1 MVKTDGA
8 GSERLAADLLADE
21 RPALW
26 SRAIVLW
33 HLLSL
38 DAPTVAVTWTWA
50 IAAANHIQLPGVA
63 LLAMGVAVWMLY
75 AADRLLDGRG
85 LGAAGDA
92 RPGEIEARHQFHYRH
107 RRWFRLG
114 IVLASLALSVM
125 LPRLPAEAM
134 RLYLV
139 LGGLLAGYFV
149 LIHATPTDGGRPVLR
164 LPKEIAVGVFFAAA
178 VFIPTVAREPLL
190 RLRLLPEAVL
200 LGALCSLNCLYI
212 FRWEHYGEHVGEHA
226 GEHSP
231 TVHWATRLALRAL
244 SWLTAEV
251 VAAGVALAVWGSAGW
266 VAPVAC
272 AVAGG
277 LLRVLDVA
285 RARWVERTVLRA
297 AADVC
302 LLTPLLLVPWLLVR

>member
-1 MVKTDGA
+1 MPVWA
-8 GSERLAADLLADE
+8 R
-21 RPALW
+21 AL
-26 SRAIVLW
+26 VGW

-50 IAAANHIQLPGVA
+50 IAAANHILLPSVA
-63 LLAMGVAVWMLY
+63 LLAMAVAVWMLY

-85 LGAAGDA
+85 LDGHGLDGRGLDGDGLGEAGDRA
-92 RPGEIEARHQFHYRH
+92 PGEIEARHRFHYRY

-114 IVLASLALSVM
+114 IGLASLALSVM

-139 LGGLLAGYFV
+139 LGGLLVGYFV
-149 LIHATPTDGGRPVLR
+149 LIHAAPTGGAGPVPR

-178 VFIPTVAREPLL
+178 VFIPTVAREPVL

-212 FRWEHYGEHVGEHA
+212 YRWEHA
-226 GEHSP
+226 GEAARGAVSQ
-231 TVHWATRLALRAL
+231 VHWATGLALGAL
-244 SWLTAEV
+244 PWLTAAV
-251 VAAGVALAVWGSAGW
+251 VTAGLVLAAWGNAGW
-266 VAPVAC
+266 VVPLAC

-277 LLRVLDVA
+277 LLMTLDLA
-285 RARWVERTVLRA
+285 RRQAVDRTVLRA
-297 AADVC
+297 AADLC
-302 LLTPLLLVPWLLVR
+302 LLTPLLFVLWLRAR